1 MIMGKVIGS
10 LVSTIKHEC
19 YNNKKIMIVSPS
31 DKDGNKIGN
40 SIIAI
45 DTVRAGV
52 GDIVLVASEG
62 KTATEILGFKE
73 REPLRSVIIGIVD
86 KVDLN

>member
-1 MIMGKVIGS
+1 MGKVIGS